1 MKVNIFYTTC
11 ANARESKKMAKSLLS
26 NKKVICIN
34 IIKNV
39 DSFYNDQ
46 DDFKKSVESI
56 LIIKTLLNKNKIE
69 DLIKSIHPYDIPFIT
84 QLKNESVNIEYLK
97 WVRKNS

>member
-1 MKVNIFYTTC
+1 MRINIFYTTC
-11 ANARESKKMAKSLLS
+11 ANIKESKKVAKLLLS
-26 NKKVICIN
+26 NKKIICIN

-39 DSFYNDQ
+39 ESFYK
-46 DDFKKSVESI
+46 DDGNLKKSEESI

-69 DLIKSIHPYDIPFIT
+69 DLLKRIHPYDIPFIT

-97 WVRKNS
+97 WVGKNS